1 MLQNILTSPIFN
13 GALSLITNFGLQYLT
28 QDLQQF
34 VQEIFKYTIARKL
47 VLFAILFSA
56 TRSFKI
62 SIIMT
67 FIIIAFSY
75 LSTIKNKIKTFKNE
89 LKFKKVRKHKKRNP
103 INICGDYHPII
114 KSVSESL
121 LSK

>member
-47 VLFAILFSA
+47 VLFAMLFSA

-75 LSTIKNKIKTFKNE
+75 LSTIKNKIKTFKNKI
-89 LKFKKVRKHKKRNP
+89 KFKKVRKHKKLNT